1 MGAEGLKP
9 SVSMNYHHDYHAGNF
24 ADVLKHVILARV
36 VTYMKQKPKPFR
48 VIDTHAGA
56 GLYDLEG
63 TEAAKTAEWQDGIA
77 RIFDAEMPKE
87 VAELLEPY
95 LDAVRAVNG
104 VGLKHYP
111 GSPLIARH
119 VMRDEDVLVV
129 NELADPEFQRLKQEF
144 RRAKSTTVLN
154 IDARHAVKS
163 LLPPKERRGI
173 VLIDPA
179 FEDRNEFADLSTAI
193 DEALSRFATGTYLI
207 WYPLKDEA
215 AADRFVAVTTSK
227 PGLEYL
233 DARLWV
239 AKPFPGLGLTATGML
254 VLNPPFV
261 LKSELETLLPWLEE
275 QLAEGPGSRFALQA
289 SVQ

>member
-1 MGAEGLKP
+1 
-9 SVSMNYHHDYHAGNF
+9 MNYHHDYHAGNF

-56 GLYDLEG
+56 GLYDLESD
-63 TEAAKTAEWQDGIA
+63 EAAKTAEWQDGIA
-77 RIFDAEMPKE
+77 RIFDAEMPTD
-87 VAELLEPY
+87 VAGLLDPY

-119 VMRDEDVLVV
+119 LMRDEDVLVV
-129 NELADPEFQRLKQEF
+129 NELADVEFQRLKQEF
-144 RRAKSTTVLN
+144 RRAKSTIVLN

-163 LLPPKERRGI
+163 LLPPKERRGV
-173 VLIDPA
+173 VLIDPP
-179 FEDRNEFADLSTAI
+179 FEDKNEFADLSSAI
-193 DEALSRFATGTYLI
+193 DDALTRFATGTYLI
-207 WYPLKDEA
+207 WYPLKDET
-215 AADRFVAVTTSK
+215 AADRFVALTTSK

-261 LKSELETLLPWLEE
+261 LKAELETLLPWLKER
-275 QLAEGPGSRFALQA
+275 LAEGPGSRFELQA

>member
-1 MGAEGLKP
+1 
-9 SVSMNYHHDYHAGNF
+9 MNYHHDYHAGNF

-63 TEAAKTAEWQDGIA
+63 PEAAKTTEWQDGIA
-77 RIFDAEMPKE
+77 RIFNADMPSE

-104 VGLKHYP
+104 VDLKHYP

-119 VMRDEDVLVV
+119 LMRDEDVLVV
-129 NELADPEFQRLKQEF
+129 NELADAEFQRLKQEF

-173 VLIDPA
+173 VLIDPP
-179 FEDRNEFADLSTAI
+179 FEDKNEFADLSTAI
-193 DEALSRFATGTYLI
+193 DEALTRFATGTYLI

-239 AKPFPGLGLTATGML
+239 ATPFPGLGLTGTGML
-254 VLNPPFV
+254 VLNPPFL
-261 LKSELETLLPWLEE
+261 LKAELETLLPWLEE
-275 QLAEGPGSRFALQA
+275 QLAEGPGSHFSLQV

>member
-1 MGAEGLKP
+1 
-9 SVSMNYHHDYHAGNF
+9 MNYHHDYHAGNF

-63 TEAAKTAEWQDGIA
+63 IEAAKTAEWQDGIG
-77 RIFDAEMPKE
+77 RIFDAEMPKD

-104 VGLKHYP
+104 VDLKHYP

-119 VMRDEDVLVV
+119 LMREEDVLVV
-129 NELADPEFQRLKQEF
+129 NELAGPEFQRLKQEF
-144 RRAKSTTVLN
+144 RRAKSTSVLN

-163 LLPPKERRGI
+163 LLPPKERRGV

-193 DEALSRFATGTYLI
+193 DEGLTRFATGTYLI

-233 DARLWV
+233 DVRLWV
-239 AKPFPGLGLTATGML
+239 ATPFPGLGLTATGML
-254 VLNPPFV
+254 VLNPPFI
-261 LKSELETLLPWLEE
+261 LKTELETLLPWLEE
-275 QLAEGPGSRFALQA
+275 QLAEGPGSRFELQA

>member
-1 MGAEGLKP
+1 
-9 SVSMNYHHDYHAGNF
+9 MNYHHDYHAGNF

-56 GLYDLEG
+56 GLYDLESD
-63 TEAAKTAEWQDGIA
+63 EAAKTAEWQDGIA
-77 RIFDAEMPKE
+77 RIFDAEMPTD
-87 VAELLEPY
+87 VAGLLEPY

-119 VMRDEDVLVV
+119 LMRDEDVLVV
-129 NELADPEFQRLKQEF
+129 NELADVEFQRLKQEF

-163 LLPPKERRGI
+163 LLPPKERRGV
-173 VLIDPA
+173 VLIDPP
-179 FEDRNEFADLSTAI
+179 FEDKNEFADLSSAI
-193 DEALSRFATGTYLI
+193 DDALTRFATGTYLI

-215 AADRFVAVTTSK
+215 AADRFVALTTSK

-261 LKSELETLLPWLEE
+261 LKAELETLLPWLEE
-275 QLAEGPGSRFALQA
+275 HLAEGPGSRFALQA